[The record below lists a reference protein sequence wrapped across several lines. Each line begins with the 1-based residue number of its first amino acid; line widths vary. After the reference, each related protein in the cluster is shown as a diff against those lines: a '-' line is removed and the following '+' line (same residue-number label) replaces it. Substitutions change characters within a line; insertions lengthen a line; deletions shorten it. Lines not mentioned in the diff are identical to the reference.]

1 MSLML
6 HSGATAS
13 LTDKL
18 RAVPVP
24 APIDTHIPWLI
35 MR

>member
-1 MSLML
+1 MSLMFAL
-6 HSGATAS
+6 LA
-13 LTDKL
+13 DDL

-24 APIDTHIPWLI
+24 APTDTHIPWLI